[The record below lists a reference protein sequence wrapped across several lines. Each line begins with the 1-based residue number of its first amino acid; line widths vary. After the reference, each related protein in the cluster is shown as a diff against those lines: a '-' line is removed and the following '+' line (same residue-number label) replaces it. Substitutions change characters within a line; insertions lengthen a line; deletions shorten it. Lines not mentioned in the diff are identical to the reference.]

1 MRVPSR
7 IRSWLVGT
15 STPASAGYGSW
26 DQANAAIADV
36 TRWGWLP
43 ALSGVSVA
51 AAHAERAHRDAS
63 AAAEE

>member
-1 MRVPSR
+1 MRVASR

-15 STPASAGYGSW
+15 STPDSVGYGSW

-63 AAAEE
+63 TAGEE